1 MSIRRFVTTALI
13 VSVSLLATPS
23 YSRAGSNSPQQT
35 VITSQDTPI
44 YRVVVV
50 GRSAKAINFRPRHGE
65 TKIDFVG
72 TTLSPRA
79 HGDATVKGKDGYM
92 EIDANFETLE
102 SPRKYG
108 QEFLTYVVWAVTP
121 EGRASNLGELQVS
134 GDDGELR
141 VTTELQAFGL
151 IVTAEP
157 YFAVTQPSDVVVLE
171 AAPRPEGFFKDGTL
185 GRVEVIDAKYDLLQ
199 RGTYLMH
206 QDLSVLDAKPL
217 KPGAPLALAEAR
229 NAVTLAR
236 IAGADRYAA
245 DTFAKAN

>member
-13 VSVSLLATPS
+13 VAVALLAAPTYVRGASSGLSGPPAILETQAS
-23 YSRAGSNSPQQT
+23 SSDQETIA
-35 VITSQDTPI
+35 SQDAPI

-50 GRSAKAINFRPRHGE
+50 GRSAKAINFRPRRGE

-79 HGDATVKGKDGYM
+79 HGDATVKGKDGYI
-92 EIDANFETLE
+92 EIDANFETLD
-102 SPRKYG
+102 SPRKFG
-108 QEFLTYVVWAVTP
+108 EEFLTYVVWAITP

-157 YFAVTQPSDVVVLE
+157 YFAVTRPSDVVVLE
-171 AAPRPEGFFKDGTL
+171 SAPRREGIFKDGTV
-185 GRVEVIDAKYDLLQ
+185 GRVEIVEAKYELLQ

-206 QDLSVLDAKPL
+206 RDPGVLDA
-217 KPGAPLALAEAR
+217 
-229 NAVTLAR
+229 
-236 IAGADRYAA
+236 
-245 DTFAKAN
+245 